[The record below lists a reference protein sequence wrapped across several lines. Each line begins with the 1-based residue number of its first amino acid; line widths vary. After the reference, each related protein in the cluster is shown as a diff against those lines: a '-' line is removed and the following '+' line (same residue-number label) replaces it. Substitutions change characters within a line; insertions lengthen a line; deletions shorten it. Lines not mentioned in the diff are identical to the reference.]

1 MNSYDIPATTIC
13 QSVSFEYER
22 NYGLETQ
29 WLQGCDLAEKLVVPT
44 SPLENTFVQGTQ

>member
-29 WLQGCDLAEKLVVPT
+29 WRQSCDLADKLVVPT
-44 SPLENTFVQGTQ
+44 SPFENTFVQGTQ

>member
-1 MNSYDIPATTIC
+1 MNSYNIPTTTIC

-29 WLQGCDLAEKLVVPT
+29 WRQGCDLADKLVVPP
-44 SPLENTFVQGTQ
+44 SPFENTYVQGTQ